1 MYPPRR
7 RCRFIGHRW
16 FLYYPNNRRCRFI
29 AHTADSSALVASPL
43 SRFKSETA
51 LSINVTPFT
60 GVIFLSQ
67 VYLPTHLST
76 SVEKLSMTTY
86 LWTGTWNR
94 KGGIAR
100 RI

>member
-76 SVEKLSMTTY
+76 SVEKLILTTY
-86 LWTGTWNR
+86 LRTDLYS
-94 KGGIAR
+94 
-100 RI
+100 RIGVIVRSI